1 VRTLTPTAPCTIVCK
16 SLYRAE
22 NKPLSRLS
30 IVCKDDR
37 MGADRL
43 TGLDASFL
51 HMERAG
57 AHMHVA
63 TTIIFEGPA
72 PSHGEFRDHIGSR
85 LHLVPRFRQK
95 LRFVPLDQGRPVWV
109 DDPHLNLDYHVR
121 QTALPAPGSEEQLR
135 NLAARI
141 FSQQLDRSKPLW
153 ELWLVEGLRDGRFGI
168 IGKSHHA
175 LVDGVSGVDIT
186 TVLFDLDR
194 EPKGVA
200 ATPPPWLAR
209 PEPSDVKLLGD
220 AMKERLTSPRE
231 IFRGLRAVVRAPQ
244 RVTRGFG
251 ATSKVLGVGM
261 SAPST
266 VFNVEIGPHRRF
278 AITQAQLADLK
289 RVKDEHGGT
298 VNDVILSIV
307 AGGIG
312 KYLRARG
319 HSTDGLEL
327 RAMVPVSV
335 RATEEHGALGNRI
348 SAMMAP
354 LPVWSED
361 PVERLEVMTAEMGD
375 LKASGQA
382 VGAEILTRITDF
394 APSTIASQAARLQ
407 PAQRFFNLVVTNVP
421 GPQFPLYVLGRKM
434 ESIFPMVPLAQRQAL
449 CIGIIS
455 YNGQVNF
462 GLVGDYD
469 AMADLDSFALDL
481 EAATEEVVATAPVRK
496 KAARSR
502 KKADEK
508 TIEAAGKVAA
518 NGAGPV
524 TVEPGT

>member
-1 VRTLTPTAPCTIVCK
+1 MALQSQKLV
-16 SLYRAE
+16 
-22 NKPLSRLS
+22 LSRLS
-30 IVCKDDR
+30 NLCEDALV
-37 MGADRL
+37 ATDRL

-63 TTIIFEGPA
+63 STSIFEGEAPA
-72 PSHGEFRDHIGSR
+72 HEEFRDHIASR

-153 ELWLVEGLRDGRFGI
+153 ELWLVEGLRDNRFAI

-175 LVDGVSGVDIT
+175 LVDGISGVDIT

-194 EPKGVA
+194 EPQGSSA
-200 ATPPPWLAR
+200 SAPPWLAR
-209 PEPSDVKLLGD
+209 PEPTDIKLLGD
-220 AMKERLTSPRE
+220 ALKERLTSPAE
-231 IFRGLRAVVRAPQ
+231 IVRGVRHALRGPRQVLRSVAH
-244 RVTRGFG
+244 
-251 ATSKVLGVGM
+251 TSKMLGAGM
-261 SAPST
+261 AASST

-278 AITQAQLADLK
+278 AITQADLAELK
-289 RVKDEHGGT
+289 RVKDAHGGT

-319 HSTDGLEL
+319 HDTEGMEM

-335 RATEEHGALGNRI
+335 RATEERGALGNRI

-354 LPVWSED
+354 LPIWCED
-361 PVERLEVMTAEMGD
+361 PVERLHVVTESMGD
-375 LKASGQA
+375 LKSSGQA
-382 VGAEILTRITDF
+382 VGAEILSRITDF
-394 APSTIASQAARLQ
+394 APTTIASQAARLQ

-434 ESIFPMVPLAQRQAL
+434 ESIFPMVPLARRQAL
-449 CIGIIS
+449 CVGIMS

-481 EAATEEVVATAPVRK
+481 EAATAETVATAPKRRA
-496 KAARSR
+496 KARTTA
-502 KKADEK
+502 A
-508 TIEAAGKVAA
+508 EAAAG
-518 NGAGPV
+518 NGTAPV
-524 TVEPGT
+524 TGRTRS

>member
-1 VRTLTPTAPCTIVCK
+1 VA
-16 SLYRAE
+16 
-22 NKPLSRLS
+22 
-30 IVCKDDR
+30 
-37 MGADRL
+37 ADRL
-43 TGLDASFL
+43 SGLDASFL

-63 TTIIFEGPA
+63 STIIFEGPA
-72 PSHGEFRDHIGSR
+72 PSHEEFRDHIASR

-95 LRFVPLDQGRPVWV
+95 LRFVPFDQGRPVWV
-109 DDPHLNLDYHVR
+109 DDPHLNLEYHVR

-153 ELWLVEGLRDGRFGI
+153 ELWLVEGLHDGRFAI
-168 IGKSHHA
+168 VGKSHHA

-186 TVLFDLDR
+186 TVLFDLDP
-194 EPKGVA
+194 EPQGHPGGA
-200 ATPPPWLAR
+200 PPWLAR
-209 PEPSDVKLLGD
+209 PEPTDTQLLTD
-220 AMKERLTSPRE
+220 ALRERLTSPKE
-231 IFRGLRAVVRAPQ
+231 IVRGFRAVLRGPRQVLRGL
-244 RVTRGFG
+244 G
-251 ATSKVLGVGM
+251 ATSKLVGAGM
-261 SAPST
+261 SAPHT

-278 AITQAQLADLK
+278 AIAQTELAALK

-319 HSTDGLEL
+319 HETEGLEM

-354 LPVWSED
+354 LPVWCED
-361 PVERLEVMTAEMGD
+361 PVQRLRLVTAQMGD

-382 VGAEILTRITDF
+382 VGAEILTKVTDF
-394 APSTIASQAARLQ
+394 APATIASQAARLQ
-407 PAQRFFNLVVTNVP
+407 PAQRFFNLVITNVP

-434 ESIFPMVPLAQRQAL
+434 ESIFPMVPLARRQAL
-449 CIGIIS
+449 CVGIMS
-455 YNGQVNF
+455 YDGQVNF

-481 EAATEEVVATAPVRK
+481 EAATEETIATAPPAKASK
-496 KAARSR
+496 KA
-502 KKADEK
+502 KA
-508 TIEAAGKVAA
+508 AS
-518 NGAGPV
+518 NGAGALTAKRTP
-524 TVEPGT
+524 

>member
-1 VRTLTPTAPCTIVCK
+1 MA
-16 SLYRAE
+16 S
-22 NKPLSRLS
+22 
-30 IVCKDDR
+30 
-37 MGADRL
+37 DRL

-63 TTIIFEGPA
+63 STIIFEGPA
-72 PSHGEFRDHIGSR
+72 PGHEEFRDHIASR

-95 LRFVPLDQGRPVWV
+95 LRFVPFDQGRPVWV

-135 NLAARI
+135 NLAARV

-153 ELWLVEGLRDGRFGI
+153 ELWLVEGLRDGRFAVV
-168 IGKSHHA
+168 GKSHHA

-194 EPKGVA
+194 EPQGTP

-209 PEPSDVKLLGD
+209 PEPTDLSLLGE
-220 AMKERLTSPRE
+220 ALRERLTSPKE
-231 IFRGLRAVVRAPQ
+231 IVRGVRAALRGPRQVMRGL
-244 RVTRGFG
+244 G
-251 ATSKVLGVGM
+251 ATSKMVGAGLA
-261 SAPST
+261 APNS

-278 AITQAQLADLK
+278 AITQARLADLK
-289 RVKDEHGGT
+289 RVKDAHGGT

-307 AGGIG
+307 AGALGR
-312 KYLRARG
+312 YLRARG
-319 HSTDGLEL
+319 HDTEGLEL

-335 RATEEHGALGNRI
+335 RAEEEHGALGNRI

-354 LPVWSED
+354 LPVWCED
-361 PVERLEVMTAEMGD
+361 PVERLRILTEEMGD
-375 LKASGQA
+375 LKSSGQA

-394 APSTIASQAARLQ
+394 APTTIASQAARLQ

-421 GPQFPLYVLGRKM
+421 GPQFPLYVLGRQM
-434 ESIFPMVPLAQRQAL
+434 ESIFPMVPLARRQAL
-449 CIGIIS
+449 CVGIMS

-481 EAATEEVVATAPVRK
+481 EAATDEVVATAPAA
-496 KAARSR
+496 KARQPSR
-502 KKADEK
+502 AS
-508 TIEAAGKVAA
+508 A
-518 NGAGPV
+518 NGS
-524 TVEPGT
+524 GTLAAKPTA